1 MWTIVVLQI
10 ITSKSTYWYCM
21 KIFRQNAFS
30 GKNSDVDFLRI
41 LLILCEIMFSRM
53 RPKGC
58 NGRLTKYCVYFYY
71 VFPIYGLQKSHKR
84 IMRTSNT
91 TKVHST
97 FSWKKIAKRSF
108 RGTLTFSILGP
119 KFNTFFCESKVRLQ
133 ALFRNQ
139 ISIKVKDRFILLH
152 LWLMFHFLFYDGRIF
167 L

>member
-1 MWTIVVLQI
+1 MNEPITYFVNNSCKLQI
-10 ITSKSTYWYCM
+10 ITSKSTYWYGM
-21 KIFRQNAFS
+21 KIFCQNAFF

-97 FSWKKIAKRSF
+97 FSWKKNCKK
-108 RGTLTFSILGP
+108 
-119 KFNTFFCESKVRLQ
+119 KFQGNINFFNSGAE
-133 ALFRNQ
+133 
-139 ISIKVKDRFILLH
+139 I
-152 LWLMFHFLFYDGRIF
+152 
-167 L
+167 